1 MADLEKLLSLG
12 ERMGYSGEDLQKFIQ
27 GEVIREEQEVIRE
40 EQRSKDREDREERV
54 RKDREDREERVRTR
68 EEQRNVERERERKEE
83 REHVE
88 RMKQMELE
96 AQRIQ
101 ATTRNPEG
109 GGNGYAKAPRLP
121 PFKEHTDD
129 LDAYIGRFEQ
139 YAQAQRWPRESWA
152 TNLSALLTGKALDV
166 YFRLAPTDVTNYQ
179 VLKAAL
185 LKRFQLTE
193 DGFRARFL
201 TSKAEVGESAAQFVT
216 RLHNYLNRWVVL
228 SKTEM
233 TYEDLFSSLVRVQF
247 VEACH
252 KDLGTFLREKSLR
265 SLKEV
270 EDAADNYVQAHG
282 GGISDTGTQPSK
294 KIASS
299 HVACFRCGKEG
310 HIQRDCR
317 ANQRLPTGQEWGSS
331 KRTPQERA
339 RAPSRTDR
347 GCYLCGRQG
356 HFARECRK
364 FDRPPQV
371 MATAG
376 EGKNL
381 TCACHAPHPVCFVT
395 SLGEVSE
402 EYEGEYVTEGGME
415 YPVCHLRC
423 KKPIPSSRCYNLPTS
438 TGLLN
443 GHAIEAMRDSG
454 CSGVVVRTEYVRPSQ
469 YTGRY
474 RLCLMVD
481 GTARKVPVANV
492 SIDCPYFVG
501 TAEAMVMNTPVY
513 DLILGNIPGVRE
525 VANPDLEWTPAV
537 GETHASSKTGCAVVT
552 RQGTK
557 QRLKP
562 AKPLQVPTV
571 ELPKTVSQQDFVE
584 EQRYDPTLAAIWKCM
599 KDAGVRPRQ
608 TKSAETTFVTKSGIL
623 YRIHEQ
629 KKPQGNIV
637 TRQVVL
643 PKGRREACLRVAH
656 EAILGGH
663 MGVQRTTNRILAQFY
678 WPGLAGDVSRFCR
691 SCDICQRTLPKG
703 RVTKVPLAEMPTVG
717 VPFQRIAVDLVGPI
731 FPASEQ
737 GNRYILTVVDY
748 ATRYPEAVPLTG
760 IDTEKVAEALL
771 SIYSR
776 VGFPEEVLSDL
787 GSQFTSAMMREVSR
801 LISVRQLTT
810 SPYHPICNGLV
821 ERFNG
826 TLKLILK
833 RLSSERP
840 RDWDRYLPAVL
851 FAYREVP
858 QESTGFSPFELLY
871 GRNVRGPMNLLKE
884 LWVKDRDPDE
894 EVVNSYHYVL
904 DLRERIEHTCK
915 LAQQELEKSG
925 RRYKR
930 YYDKKAKPRWL
941 RPGDW
946 ALILLPTDK
955 NKLLMQ
961 WKGPFRVLRRI
972 SKYDYGI
979 EVRGKLRTF
988 HLNMLKQYVQR
999 KPNEGEMT
1007 AICASGTIFEVT
1019 CSAMVEEE
1027 EADEDQL
1034 TELFTTGKAETYRD
1048 VHYSPDLSLEQ
1059 RSALEE
1065 LVYEYR
1071 DVFTNRPHSTTLEEH
1086 TIDLT
1091 TDEPIRQKP
1100 YPLPYA
1106 LRDSMR
1112 KEIKDMMDY
1121 DVIERTSSP
1130 YASPVVLV
1138 KKKDGSIRFCI
1149 DFRRLNRITI
1159 FDGEPMPTAEDIFSK
1174 LHNDRF
1180 LTTLDLSKG
1189 FWQIPMREKDKAKT
1203 AFVTPDGH
1211 FQFKRMP
1218 FGLVNATATFNRL
1231 MRKVLCQVPNTDSFV
1246 DDVLLHTQS
1255 WGAHLDTLRKTLET
1269 LREVQL
1275 AVRPTKCYLG
1285 YAKLNFLGHQVGG
1298 GSLYPQTDKI
1308 SRILAAE
1315 NPTTKREV
1323 RSFLGLVGYYRD
1335 FIPNFASIAVPLTEL
1350 TRKDQSNE
1358 VKWGPVHQSAFD
1370 QLKAAVT
1377 KEPVLRMP
1385 DFTRTF
1391 ILQTD
1396 ASQNGAGA
1404 ALLQEHDGTK
1414 HPVAYYSKKFS
1425 QRERSYSTIEK
1436 ECLALI
1442 WGVRKFQIYLYGVE
1456 FVLETDHQPLVF
1468 LDSAKYTN
1476 GRIMRW
1482 SLFLQ
1487 SYRFRIHAIKGTD
1500 NVVADYM
1507 SRSVHD

>member
-27 GEVIREEQEVIRE
+27 GEVIREEQKVIREEQEAIRE

-68 EEQRNVERERERKEE
+68 EEQRNVEREHERKEE

-317 ANQRLPTGQEWGSS
+317 ANQRWPTGQEWGSS

-376 EGKNL
+376 EGKNSSKRTPQERARAPSRTDRGCYL
-381 TCACHAPHPVCFVT
+381 CGRQGHFARECRKFDRPPQVMATAGEGRNSTCACHAPHPVCFVT

-454 CSGVVVRTEYVRPSQ
+454 CSGVVVKTEYVRPSQ

-492 SIDCPYFVG
+492 SIDCPYFVE

-584 EQRYDPTLAAIWKCM
+584 EQRNDPTLAAIWKCM

-663 MGVQRTTNRILAQFY
+663 MGVQRTTNRISAQFY

-703 RVTKVPLAEMPTVG
+703 RVTKVPL
-717 VPFQRIAVDLVGPI
+717 
-731 FPASEQ
+731 
-737 GNRYILTVVDY
+737 
-748 ATRYPEAVPLTG
+748 
-760 IDTEKVAEALL
+760 
-771 SIYSR
+771 
-776 VGFPEEVLSDL
+776 
-787 GSQFTSAMMREVSR
+787 
-801 LISVRQLTT
+801 
-810 SPYHPICNGLV
+810 
-821 ERFNG
+821 
-826 TLKLILK
+826 
-833 RLSSERP
+833 
-840 RDWDRYLPAVL
+840 
-851 FAYREVP
+851 
-858 QESTGFSPFELLY
+858 
-871 GRNVRGPMNLLKE
+871 
-884 LWVKDRDPDE
+884 
-894 EVVNSYHYVL
+894 
-904 DLRERIEHTCK
+904 
-915 LAQQELEKSG
+915 
-925 RRYKR
+925 
-930 YYDKKAKPRWL
+930 
-941 RPGDW
+941 
-946 ALILLPTDK
+946 
-955 NKLLMQ
+955 
-961 WKGPFRVLRRI
+961 
-972 SKYDYGI
+972 
-979 EVRGKLRTF
+979 
-988 HLNMLKQYVQR
+988 
-999 KPNEGEMT
+999 
-1007 AICASGTIFEVT
+1007 
-1019 CSAMVEEE
+1019 
-1027 EADEDQL
+1027 
-1034 TELFTTGKAETYRD
+1034 
-1048 VHYSPDLSLEQ
+1048 
-1059 RSALEE
+1059 
-1065 LVYEYR
+1065 
-1071 DVFTNRPHSTTLEEH
+1071 
-1086 TIDLT
+1086 
-1091 TDEPIRQKP
+1091 
-1100 YPLPYA
+1100 
-1106 LRDSMR
+1106 
-1112 KEIKDMMDY
+1112 
-1121 DVIERTSSP
+1121 
-1130 YASPVVLV
+1130 
-1138 KKKDGSIRFCI
+1138 
-1149 DFRRLNRITI
+1149 
-1159 FDGEPMPTAEDIFSK
+1159 AEDIFSK

-1246 DDVLLHTQS
+1246 DDVLIHTQS